1 MGETEATP
9 STGDLNINA
18 VGKPGIMRLP
28 KPFLIGVTSL
38 GMSGTLAAQP
48 QEMPLAPP
56 ARMPDPDAAFAPGI
70 VVPPGQ
76 MGPLIPVPAPPPPM
90 RRRDVS
96 WIYIDRP
103 RPRKVGVHDIVTVV
117 VDEKSEMLHN
127 TRFNRQRNAI
137 FKAQLKEF
145 IKINEKG
152 NLDNAALNSPTID
165 AQLRSQLQSFGQS
178 QTQEGLKYRIA
189 ATVVDLLPNG
199 TLVLEA
205 RKSIHTPDDV
215 WEYRLTGRIRTQDIL
230 GNNTVL
236 SENIAELKIEKNQVG
251 KVEDSSK
258 RGILG
263 KLYDYL
269 LPF

>member
-1 MGETEATP
+1 
-9 STGDLNINA
+9 
-18 VGKPGIMRLP
+18 MRLP
-28 KPFLIGVTSL
+28 KPLLIGVTTL
-38 GMSGTLAAQP
+38 GLSGPLTAQP
-48 QEMPLAPP
+48 PGMPIAPP
-56 ARMPDPDAAFAPGI
+56 AQMPDPDAEFAPGI
-70 VVPPGQ
+70 ALPPGQ
-76 MGPLIPVPAPPPPM
+76 MAPLLPVPPPPPPL

-103 RPRKVGVHDIVTVV
+103 RPRKVGIHDIVTVI

-145 IKINEKG
+145 IRLNEEG

-205 RKSIHTPDDV
+205 RKSINTPDDI
-215 WEYRLTGRIRTQDIL
+215 WEYRLTGRIRTQDIA
-230 GNNTVL
+230 GNNTVV
-236 SENIAELKIEKNQVG
+236 SENIAELKIEKKQVG
-251 KVEDSSK
+251 KIEDSTK

-263 KLYDYL
+263 KVYDFL

>member
-1 MGETEATP
+1 
-9 STGDLNINA
+9 
-18 VGKPGIMRLP
+18 MRLP
-28 KPFLIGVTSL
+28 KPILIGVTSL
-38 GMSGTLAAQP
+38 GISGTLAAQP
-48 QEMPLAPP
+48 PGMPIAPP
-56 ARMPDPDAAFAPGI
+56 AQMPDPDAVFAPGI
-70 VVPPGQ
+70 GLPPGQ
-76 MGPLIPVPAPPPPM
+76 GAPLLPVPPPPPPM

-103 RPRKVGVHDIVTVV
+103 RPKKIGVHDIVTVV

-145 IKINEKG
+145 IRLNDEG
-152 NLDNAALNSPTID
+152 NLDNAATNAPTID

-205 RKSIHTPDDV
+205 RKSIYTPDDV
-215 WEYRLTGRIRTQDIL
+215 WEYRLTGRIRTQDIA

-236 SENIAELKIEKNQVG
+236 SENIAELKIEKKQVG

-263 KLYDYL
+263 KLYDFL